1 MTGGINQMPKLT
13 TVTSRKGMV
22 TAPHYLA
29 AEAGLGVLRDGGN
42 AVEAS
47 VAVAA
52 ALAAVYPHMTGI
64 GGDGFWLI
72 AEPDG
77 RVHSVH
83 GCGGAAQRAD
93 LALYAGHDSVPTR
106 GPLAANTVAGTI
118 SAWRAVLETGGGTLP
133 LERLLRDAIHHAEAG
148 VAVTAGG
155 AGIARDKGD
164 ELRGQPGAYA
174 AIFEPAGHALAQGD
188 VLRQG
193 ALAQT
198 LRTLAARGL
207 DNFYHGE
214 LSRLI
219 AEDLAALGSPVSHAD
234 LAAHEATRP
243 QPLHTAISGAQLFN
257 SAPPTQGF
265 ASLMI
270 LALFDRLLAARADGF
285 DHVHGVVE
293 ATKQAFLLRDRH
305 VGDPAYHDFDWQ
317 GLLDDPAALAGITRR
332 IDPVHAMP
340 WPQPPQWGDT
350 CWFAAADG
358 EGRVVS
364 AIQSTY
370 FEFGSGLVLPQ
381 TGIVW
386 QNRGSS
392 FRLADDG
399 WNALKPG
406 RKPFHT
412 LNPALARFEDG
423 RVMAYG
429 TMGGEG
435 QPQTQA
441 ALFTRYARFG
451 VDLQEA
457 ISRPRWLLGRT
468 WGENSTTLKLED
480 GFDEAVYAQLAAAGH
495 DVERIGPLTAT
506 MGHAGA
512 IVRHGDGRL
521 EGATDPRSDGRVAA
535 W

>member
-1 MTGGINQMPKLT
+1 MRH
-13 TVTSRKGMV
+13 TVRSYRGMV
-22 TAPHYLA
+22 TAPHHLA
-29 AEAGLGVLRDGGN
+29 AQAGLGVLQDGGT

-52 ALAAVYPHMTGI
+52 TLAVVYPHMTGI

-77 RVHSVH
+77 RVHAVH
-83 GCGGAAQRAD
+83 GCGCAAAGAD
-93 LALYAGHDSVPTR
+93 LALYAGHAGVPTR

-118 SAWRAVLETGGGTLP
+118 SAWAAALDQGDGSLP
-133 LERLLRDAIHHAEAG
+133 LDRLLRDAIFHAGNG
-148 VAVTAGG
+148 VAVTRGG
-155 AGIARDKGD
+155 AAIAVAKGV

-174 AIFEPAGHALAQGD
+174 AIFEPAGRPLREGERLYQPALATTLRMLAGD
-188 VLRQG
+188 GAKGFYRG
-193 ALAQT
+193 ALGA
-198 LRTLAARGL
+198 LL
-207 DNFYHGE
+207 
-214 LSRLI
+214 
-219 AEDLAALGSPVSHAD
+219 AEDLATLGSPVSASD

-243 QPLHTAISGAQLFN
+243 TPLHTRITEADLYN

-265 ASLMI
+265 ASLLI
-270 LALFDRLLAARADGF
+270 LALFDRLKVARAEGF
-285 DHVHGVVE
+285 DHVHGLVE

-305 VGDPAYHDFDWQ
+305 IGDPAFHDFDVQ
-317 GLLDDPAALAGITRR
+317 GLLDDPAALDRLAAR
-332 IDPVHAMP
+332 IDLATALP
-340 WPQPPQWGDT
+340 WPRPAALGDT
-350 CWFAAADG
+350 CWFGAADAD
-358 EGRVVS
+358 GRVVS

-381 TGIVW
+381 TGVTW

-392 FRLADDG
+392 FLLASDG
-399 WNALKPG
+399 WNALSPG

-412 LNPALARFEDG
+412 LNPALARFDDG

-441 ALFTRYARFG
+441 ALFTRYAHFG
-451 VDLQEA
+451 MGLQDA
-457 ISRPRWLLGRT
+457 ISAPRWLLGRT
-468 WGENSTTLKLED
+468 WGEASTTLKIED
-480 GFDEAVYAQLAAAGH
+480 GFAPELYTALAVAGH
-495 DVERIGPLTAT
+495 DVERIGPPSAT

-512 IVRHGDGRL
+512 IVRSGDGLL
-521 EGATDPRSDGRVAA
+521 EGATDPRSDGQVAA